1 MYDVAAFRESRRNGD
16 ATSRLTQ
23 LLHSTLLFDRFD
35 VATWTPIVN
44 DVSGPARICHLRRVM
59 NLLDDEGLTASLSA
73 EAALSI
79 LDIGSDPSPSQ
90 SPRRLDQN
98 LFTLHRDLEIDHFQ
112 PVTSPVSLSF
122 ISLTDNLYKP
132 LSR

>member
-35 VATWTPIVN
+35 VVTWTPIVN

-59 NLLDDEGLTASLSA
+59 NLLDDEGLTASLQLKQRSA
-73 EAALSI
+73 SWILVRTLHHHKI
-79 LDIGSDPSPSQ
+79 LDASTRTSS
-90 SPRRLDQN
+90 R
-98 LFTLHRDLEIDHFQ
+98 FTVILRSTTFDL
-112 PVTSPVSLSF
+112 
-122 ISLTDNLYKP
+122 
-132 LSR
+132 